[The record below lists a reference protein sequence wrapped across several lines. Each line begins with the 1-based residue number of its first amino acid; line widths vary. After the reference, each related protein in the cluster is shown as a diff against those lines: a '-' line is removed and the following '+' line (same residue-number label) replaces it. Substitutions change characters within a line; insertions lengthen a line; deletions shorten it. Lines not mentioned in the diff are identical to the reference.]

1 MTLQYSLLITYIFK
15 LQLWENKTE
24 NTSLSPFAEI
34 WEFPELLLPYCVF
47 GCLPSLLLCLSCTFL
62 CSYHTCL
69 EGNLLALNH
78 QQNSCFL
85 FLKDNWAKV
94 MPSCSCMIVQ
104 REVKDQLKVICCDE
118 AFSRGS
124 PKSCWVIFPSQSKAL
139 APPTFFFFFS
149 PAAFK
154 YACYAVLW
162 QTDAFLLWPEM
173 NVRIELVSM
182 KKSFVWSALSHSGAM
197 ATTSIWEINCITV
210 YQLKSWH
217 HLNDKHATVHMT
229 ADKEYCLILIKNI
242 KIQSI
247 KKSKPC
253 EG

>member
-1 MTLQYSLLITYIFK
+1 MKPLAEEVPNLAGLFFLPKAKPIPC
-15 LQLWENKTE
+15 
-24 NTSLSPFAEI
+24 SPH
-34 WEFPELLLPYCVF
+34 L
-47 GCLPSLLLCLSCTFL
+47 
-62 CSYHTCL
+62 
-69 EGNLLALNH
+69 
-78 QQNSCFL
+78 
-85 FLKDNWAKV
+85 
-94 MPSCSCMIVQ
+94 
-104 REVKDQLKVICCDE
+104 
-118 AFSRGS
+118 
-124 PKSCWVIFPSQSKAL
+124 
-139 APPTFFFFFS
+139 FFFP

-162 QTDAFLLWPEM
+162 ETDAFLLWPEM
-173 NVRIELVSM
+173 NVRIELLSM

-197 ATTSIWEINCITV
+197 ATTSVWEINCITV

-247 KKSKPC
+247 KKSKAC